1 MRRGAASGIA
11 GRGCKQVQYVP
22 VEIVRLDSIYL
33 THILR
38 DSIVRYD
45 DVAVFPSCWRRLR
58 LISCTVSEKNDYLC
72 AVEVVSVACECIDT

>member
-22 VEIVRLDSIYL
+22 VETVRLDSIYL

-45 DVAVFPSCWRRLR
+45 DVAVFPSCRTTILSFCWNGYD
-58 LISCTVSEKNDYLC
+58 ISLSLSYQWCETAVSDGG
-72 AVEVVSVACECIDT
+72 IT